1 MYALI
6 VISCVDI
13 NCVATAVIATFFVR
27 QLWLAHFLIFGGL
40 RMRWAEYC
48 VYCYN
53 GVNRTYY
60 RKSKDFILTKKYHK
74 CEICGRRRRLVV
86 MSLFYHMQP
95 SDYLIYD
102 PRLASALECFSIIYF
117 YIPLNIVVW
126 TYRFFKKYILK
137 KDIQ

>member
-1 MYALI
+1 
-6 VISCVDI
+6 
-13 NCVATAVIATFFVR
+13 
-27 QLWLAHFLIFGGL
+27 
-40 RMRWAEYC
+40 MRRAGYC

-53 GVNRTYY
+53 GVNKTYY

-74 CEICGRRRRLVV
+74 CELCGKRRRLVI
-86 MSLFYHMQP
+86 MALFCHMNP
-95 SDYLIYD
+95 HEFPAYYPLSINPLVCI
-102 PRLASALECFSIIYF
+102 SIIYF